1 MIRVLIVDDH
11 AVLRDGLS
19 AVLGAE
25 DDIEVIGEAGD
36 GIAAVQEIVR
46 HKPDVVLLDLNLP
59 LMSGFDLLRE
69 LQRRQLR
76 PAVLVLTM
84 NEAIENVRT
93 ALELGARGYV
103 KKGSAVTTVISGVRA
118 VHAGRRFLP
127 EQLAGEALD
136 TLLAPARS
144 QPLDALSARE
154 RQVMRLVCEGKSSA
168 EIGKMLNLSAK
179 TVDTYRS
186 RLMGKLGVSDVP
198 ALVKLA
204 IREGLIP
211 FDD

>member
-1 MIRVLIVDDH
+1 MIRLLIVDDH
-11 AVLRDGLS
+11 AVLRDGLR

-25 DDIEVIGEAGD
+25 DDIEVVGEAGD

-46 HKPDVVLLDLNLP
+46 QRPDVVLLDLNLP

-69 LQRRQLR
+69 LQRRGLS

-84 NEAIENVRT
+84 NEALENVR
-93 ALELGARGYV
+93 AAFELGARGYV
-103 KKGSAVTTVISGVRA
+103 KKGSAVATVISGVRA

-127 EQLAGEALD
+127 EQLAGEAVD
-136 TLLAPARS
+136 VLLAPARA
-144 QPLDALSARE
+144 QPLDVLSARE
-154 RQVMRLVCEGKSSA
+154 RQVLRLVCEGMSSA
-168 EIGKMLNLSAK
+168 EIGRMLNLSAK

-204 IREGLIP
+204 LREGLISV
-211 FDD
+211 DT

>member
-11 AVLRDGLS
+11 AVLRDGLR
-19 AVLGAE
+19 AVLSAE
-25 DDIEVIGEAGD
+25 DGIEVVGEAGD

-69 LQRRQLR
+69 LRRRGLTS
-76 PAVLVLTM
+76 AVLVLTM
-84 NEAIENVRT
+84 NEAPENVRA

-103 KKGSAVTTVISGVRA
+103 KKGSAVTAVISGVRA

-127 EQLAGEALD
+127 EQLAGEAVD
-136 TLLAPARS
+136 ALLAPPRA

-168 EIGKMLNLSAK
+168 EIGRMLNLSAK

-204 IREGLIP
+204 LREGLIS
-211 FDD
+211 FDA

>member
-1 MIRVLIVDDH
+1 MIRVLIIDDH
-11 AVLRDGLS
+11 TVLRDGLR
-19 AVLGAE
+19 AVLSAE
-25 DDIEVIGEAGD
+25 DDMEVVGEAAD

-59 LMSGFDLLRE
+59 LLSGFDVLRE
-69 LQRRQLR
+69 LQRRGLE

-84 NEAIENVRT
+84 NEAVENVRT
-93 ALELGARGYV
+93 AFELGARGYV
-103 KKGSAVTTVISGVRA
+103 KKGSSVATVISGVRA

-127 EQLAGEALD
+127 EQLAGEAVD
-136 TLLAPARS
+136 ALLAPARAQS
-144 QPLDALSARE
+144 FDALSARE

-168 EIGKMLNLSAK
+168 DIGRLLNLSAK

-186 RLMGKLGVSDVP
+186 RLMQKLGVSDVP

-204 IREGLIP
+204 LREGMIS
-211 FDD
+211 FDE

>member
-11 AVLRDGLS
+11 AVLRDGLR
-19 AVLGAE
+19 AVLSAE
-25 DDIEVIGEAGD
+25 DDIEVVGEAAD

-69 LQRRQLR
+69 LQRRGLS

-84 NEAIENVRT
+84 NEALENVR
-93 ALELGARGYV
+93 AAFELGARGYV
-103 KKGSAVTTVISGVRA
+103 KKGSAVATVISGIRA
-118 VHAGRRFLP
+118 VSVGRRFLP
-127 EQLAGEALD
+127 EPLAGEAIDALLASGQSRPLD
-136 TLLAPARS
+136 T
-144 QPLDALSARE
+144 LSARE
-154 RQVMRLVCEGKSSA
+154 CQVMRLVCDGKSSA
-168 EIGKMLNLSAK
+168 EIGQLLNLSAK

-186 RLMGKLGVSDVP
+186 RLMGKLGVADVA

-204 IREGLIP
+204 LREGLISV
-211 FDD
+211 DD